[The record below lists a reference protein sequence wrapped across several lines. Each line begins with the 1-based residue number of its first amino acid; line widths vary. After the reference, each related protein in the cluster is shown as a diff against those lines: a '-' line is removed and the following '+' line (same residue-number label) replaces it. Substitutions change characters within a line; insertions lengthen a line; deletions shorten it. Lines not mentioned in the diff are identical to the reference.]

1 MLRAQVVFF
10 SPSFLVSILCAFG
23 RDIADAVLLAGH
35 CRSPFTNFFVPRSA
49 AGDDYDRRSWMKI
62 ALHLQVTRL

>member
-1 MLRAQVVFF
+1 MHRWFFLAVV
-10 SPSFLVSILCAFG
+10 SGSILCAFG
-23 RDIADAVLLAGH
+23 RDIANAVLLAGH
-35 CRSPFTNFFVPRSA
+35 CRSPLTNFFVPRSA